1 MAKLKKDLI
10 KLEKDSFVSTNISN
24 ELIEAFVKKNNLTAL
39 KILFYLA
46 RADGN
51 IPNMELITIRL
62 QKEDIC
68 EYCNIKPKT
77 LVSNLRKMQE
87 TTLSITD
94 DEAESFMSVLPKV
107 KIPYGSNII
116 EIKIFREVLAL
127 IWNTKNKWTSI
138 NTKRLMSLSSK
149 HSIRMI
155 LLLEMIDN
163 FHKTIDDP
171 IYVDSKD
178 EPMKLRIELPKVK
191 NYSLEELNALFGTNY
206 KRLGHFEQ
214 SILIPV
220 KEELDKNS
228 KLSLNWDINYDK
240 KSTDKGRSKAIGI
253 RLYALKNNVIISEK
267 ESTKID

>member
-10 KLEKDSFVSTNISN
+10 KIKKDTLISTNISN

-46 RADGN
+46 RADGE
-51 IPNMELITIRL
+51 IPDAELITIRL
-62 QKEDIC
+62 KKEDIC

-77 LVSNLRKMQE
+77 LINNLKKMQE
-87 TTLSITD
+87 ISLSITD
-94 DEAESFMSVLPKV
+94 DDAESFISVLPKV
-107 KIPYGSNII
+107 TIPYGSNII
-116 EIKIFREVLAL
+116 EIKIFKEILTL

-163 FHKTIDDP
+163 FHKNINDPTYIDDDKELKK
-171 IYVDSKD
+171 IR
-178 EPMKLRIELPKVK
+178 LELPKVK
-191 NYSLEELNALFGTNY
+191 EYSIEELNALFGTEY
-206 KRLGHFEQ
+206 KRFGHFEQ

-228 KLSLNWDINYDK
+228 KLSLEWDVLYDK
-240 KSTDKGRSKAIGI
+240 KRTDKGRSKAIGI
-253 RLYALKNNVIISEK
+253 RLYAIKSEPTISNEELIENK
-267 ESTKID
+267 